1 MRLLCLPLL
10 MTLSSCS
17 WSSSSSLGEGVVE
30 VATTHPQ
37 EGLDWRPLLEK
48 DSIGGLRDWRQVN
61 CAATTFH
68 FVKDESGGEVL
79 ECSGH
84 PTGVLRSAEVYDNFV
99 CDFEWRHFDCKGMEA
114 NAGFFIWSD
123 ALPALGQPFTR
134 SVEIQICNF
143 DHNTNWYSR
152 HGDVFAIHGARMTP
166 DPRFAIWRRGQR
178 SLPLEFR
185 AKPTGQWN
193 HYRVTAIDGVIQL
206 EVNGKL
212 VSGGYQTSPRQGH
225 LMLESEGGRMQFRKM
240 KVLRLPA
247 DPRGLAPGDQAA
259 TLAADI
265 RVKPLYDG
273 SLEAW
278 DHIDGWKAADW
289 QLQAAQ
295 GKSAISRSLPA
306 GKGSLRLDF
315 QVPAEGA
322 TLPFQIVGLV
332 DWPRDFP
339 VAGGW
344 HRAEIQFRPGRE
356 WELLVDGRSVAWGR
370 EPEGARLL
378 GLAPGPGLSFSSLL
392 WIEAKEAPATPR

>member
-1 MRLLCLPLL
+1 MRLFCLSVLL
-10 MTLSSCS
+10 ACSSCS

-61 CAATTFH
+61 CAAKTFA
-68 FVKDESGGEVL
+68 FVKDESGAEVL

-123 ALPALGQPFTR
+123 ALPALGEPFTR
-134 SVEIQICNF
+134 SIEMQICNF
-143 DHNTNWYSR
+143 DHNTDWYSR
-152 HGDVFAIHGARMTP
+152 HGDVFAIHGSRMTP
-166 DPRFAIWRRGQR
+166 DPRFAMWRRGQR

-212 VSGGYQTSPRQGH
+212 VSGGYQASPRQGH
-225 LMLESEGGRMQFRKM
+225 LMLESEGGRVQFRKM

-247 DPRGLAPGDQAA
+247 DPRGLAPAEQAT
-259 TLAADI
+259 TLAAEI
-265 RVKPLYDG
+265 RVKPMFDG
-273 SLEAW
+273 ALDDW
-278 DHIDGWKAADW
+278 DHIEGWQAADW
-289 QLQAAQ
+289 QLTAKEGAM
-295 GKSAISRSLPA
+295 AMSRSLPV
-306 GKGSLRLDF
+306 GSGSLRLDF
-315 QVPAEGA
+315 KLSAKGGA
-322 TLPFQIVGLV
+322 LPFQIAGLV
-332 DWPRDFP
+332 GWPREFP
-339 VAGGW
+339 VSSGW
-344 HRAEIQFRPGRE
+344 HRAEIQFRLGGD
-356 WELLVDGRSVAWGR
+356 WELQVDGKSVAWGH
-370 EPEGARLL
+370 EPAGARLL
-378 GLAPGPGLSFSSLL
+378 ALMPSPGINYSSLL
-392 WIEAKEAPATPR
+392 WIQAKEAPVAAP

>member
-1 MRLLCLPLL
+1 MGYTAKFKIWRGDDGNGALQDYTVEVNEGEVVLDVLHRVQAEQANDLAIRWNCKAGKCG
-10 MTLSSCS
+10 SCS
-17 WSSSSSLGEGVVE
+17 
-30 VATTHPQ
+30 A
-37 EGLDWRPLLEK
+37 
-48 DSIGGLRDWRQVN
+48 
-61 CAATTFH
+61 
-68 FVKDESGGEVL
+68 
-79 ECSGH
+79 
-84 PTGVLRSAEVYDNFV
+84 
-99 CDFEWRHFDCKGMEA
+99 
-114 NAGFFIWSD
+114 
-123 ALPALGQPFTR
+123 
-134 SVEIQICNF
+134 
-143 DHNTNWYSR
+143 
-152 HGDVFAIHGARMTP
+152 
-166 DPRFAIWRRGQR
+166 
-178 SLPLEFR
+178 
-185 AKPTGQWN
+185 
-193 HYRVTAIDGVIQL
+193 

-315 QVPAEGA
+315 KVPAEGA